1 MSKEK
6 YPVTPAIRFLR
17 EHHIAYEPHVFAYED
32 HGGTAQTA
40 AELGL
45 NEHQVIKTIVLANEA
60 KHGLIVLMHG
70 DREISTRNLARQ
82 LGMKHIEP
90 ATAAQASKWTGYL
103 FGGTSPFGTK
113 TALHQRRQT
122 RLSGHHPPARPRR
135 AQPANGKRRGGMSM
149 PEILLIV
156 AQSDNGAIGHQ
167 GAMPWHLPRD
177 LKHFKAQTLGH
188 PVIMG
193 RKTYDSIGR
202 ALPGRQNLVISR
214 NAALALPDAQT
225 CPDLATA
232 IARARGDK
240 IFIIGGAEIYRLA
253 LPLADTL
260 LVTHVHTHVATADAF
275 FPPID
280 PVIWQETARET
291 HAADDVN
298 RYPMCFCRYE
308 RRR

>member
-1 MSKEK
+1 
-6 YPVTPAIRFLR
+6 
-17 EHHIAYEPHVFAYED
+17 
-32 HGGTAQTA
+32 
-40 AELGL
+40 
-45 NEHQVIKTIVLANEA
+45 
-60 KHGLIVLMHG
+60 
-70 DREISTRNLARQ
+70 
-82 LGMKHIEP
+82 
-90 ATAAQASKWTGYL
+90 
-103 FGGTSPFGTK
+103 
-113 TALHQRRQT
+113 
-122 RLSGHHPPARPRR
+122 
-135 AQPANGKRRGGMSM
+135 MSM

-232 IARARGDK
+232 IARARGDQ

-260 LVTHVHTHVATADAF
+260 LVTHVHTTVAQADAY
-275 FPPID
+275 FPPIE
-280 PVIWQETARET
+280 PGAWQETAREN
-291 HAADDVN
+291 HAADDAN
-298 RYPMCFCRYE
+298 PYPMSFCRYE